1 MHTAVHGR
9 FVVDTGTGSHHHS
22 SSDGI
27 NGVRGQT
34 GRDGDRVTEHES
46 EQEGWIFTEQGL
58 DGVVQTEVKTS
69 IDEDTDGGDDETSVK
84 TGNTIGGN
92 GLSVDI
98 DQTVKLSLT
107 VLALSIVSHSGSGKV
122 QRVDKQQRQSTSATT
137 RSDVSH
143 GLDEV
148 RRFFGDRKDCFEL
161 FLESKVQGLSWEVSQ
176 DVGQVTSPERTNTF
190 FSQDSL
196 GAVDDTGV
204 GFVKSALFD
213 HFVLVLDQEL
223 DSFDGSGGGFG
234 DTSGHTGKHE
244 IFEESDFLFGSHCS
258 CEKTGFLKVKMKL
271 KKYDEGLLY
280 LHALFLPSIV
290 LAFLFQTAKQKYQC
304 KNIELQIFLEYYIC
318 TMCLILFLYN
328 SMRIAY
334 RNYFLRSSVKFLYF
348 TIPSLFHFH
357 EN

>member
-1 MHTAVHGR
+1 MSQDLTYRSKKSPFNVHILNLIKTRNDQRTTNTSQDVGTSTLEERTDTFVLNDLHTTVHGR

-27 NGVRGQT
+27 NRVRGQT

-148 RRFFGDRKDCFEL
+148 RRIFGDSKDCFEL
-161 FLESKVQGLSWEVSQ
+161 FIESKLQGLSGEVSD
-176 DVGQVTSPERTNTF
+176 DVGHITSPEGAKTF
-190 FSQDSL
+190 F
-196 GAVDDTGV
+196 
-204 GFVKSALFD
+204 
-213 HFVLVLDQEL
+213 
-223 DSFDGSGGGFG
+223 
-234 DTSGHTGKHE
+234 
-244 IFEESDFLFGSHCS
+244 
-258 CEKTGFLKVKMKL
+258 
-271 KKYDEGLLY
+271 
-280 LHALFLPSIV
+280 
-290 LAFLFQTAKQKYQC
+290 
-304 KNIELQIFLEYYIC
+304 
-318 TMCLILFLYN
+318 
-328 SMRIAY
+328 R
-334 RNYFLRSSVKFLYF
+334 
-348 TIPSLFHFH
+348 
-357 EN
+357 